1 MNFRIN
7 SFTQRW
13 DMIVKSQSIIKQTTR
28 ILVLSIKGTEIEP
41 SDKLRSLQSKYK
53 GLDLTEQK
61 LNKIAWVLDQLITSL
76 LLTGQLENRFKSK
89 ESDSIKIE
97 ILFDE
102 LEAVES
108 SAKRSKNACKGRWQM
123 SFMKVI
129 NKRGPKTDPWGTP
142 TLSASGLD
150 LAPSKVV
157 IEKRLD
163 K

>member
-1 MNFRIN
+1 M
-7 SFTQRW
+7 
-13 DMIVKSQSIIKQTTR
+13 
-28 ILVLSIKGTEIEP
+28 
-41 SDKLRSLQSKYK
+41 
-53 GLDLTEQK
+53 DLIEQK
-61 LNKIAWVLDQLITSL
+61 LNKIPCVLVQLITSL
-76 LLTGQLENRFKSK
+76 LLTNQLEIRFKSK

-123 SFMKVI
+123 SLMKEI

-142 TLSASGLD
+142 TFNASGLD
-150 LAPSKVV
+150 WAPSKVV